1 MAYLNAN
8 IPPEYAQIRREY
20 LYDLKKHHG
29 EVEDCII
36 FGLSAITG
44 RSILFHCIMENGAV
58 FYRLPISAFI
68 QRGFKANEVPRRRLD
83 ELQLWN
89 CFSYYPAVTSWDILE
104 AQAGKYIGK
113 DKKWHPGK
121 YLFTVDFAHP
131 EANIL
136 DTDHSEIPHEHKCAH
151 IIALDDGNYAAQ
163 PNNRCIWDI
172 PSFTVKDN
180 VPDWKVQTSE
190 WNVETQVNGKQKIRI
205 SSSMKLRRKNMI
217 EKCKA
222 VCCKV
227 WDKIKAVW
235 NWIVSRFNR

>member
-8 IPPEYAQIRREY
+8 IPPTYAQIRREY
-20 LYDLKKHHG
+20 LYDLKKHRG

-44 RSILFHCIMENGAV
+44 RSILWLAIMENGAI

-68 QRGFKANEVPRRRLD
+68 QKGFDPDRVPRRRLD

-89 CFSYYPAVTSWDILE
+89 CFSYYPSVHRWDILDG
-104 AQAGKYIGK
+104 QAGKYIGK

-131 EANIL
+131 ESNIL
-136 DTDHSEIPHEHKCAH
+136 DTDHSEIPHEHNCAH
-151 IIALDDGNYAAQ
+151 IIALDDGNFAAQ

-172 PSFTVKDN
+172 PSFTVKDYI
-180 VPDWKVQTSE
+180 PDWKVQTNE
-190 WNVETQVNGKQKIRI
+190 WNVEDSRAWRTEDTDKFFYEIEEK
-205 SSSMKLRRKNMI
+205 KN
-217 EKCKA
+217 
-222 VCCKV
+222 
-227 WDKIKAVW
+227 D
-235 NWIVSRFNR
+235 